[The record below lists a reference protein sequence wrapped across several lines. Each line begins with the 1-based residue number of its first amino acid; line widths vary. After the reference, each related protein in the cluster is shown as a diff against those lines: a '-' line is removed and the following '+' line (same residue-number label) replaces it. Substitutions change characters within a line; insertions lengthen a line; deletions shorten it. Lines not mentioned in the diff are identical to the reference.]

1 MTRKQPK
8 GTVVVSSVRGM
19 LRLRLPRHL
28 YAGERKSIYLGLPD
42 TPINRQ
48 AAQLKADAIA
58 SDIAFDR
65 FDLTLKKYQPQYVSK
80 PEESM
85 HLVQLW
91 DLYSQFKELT
101 LSVTTIQ
108 KDFKRI
114 RNHIAKLPSQRLE
127 DARKIRK
134 YLLDSFPLQTVKK
147 ILMQIN
153 ACCNWALGEEL
164 ITTNPFADLP
174 AVKGGKPKKP
184 INPFTQSEKSAI
196 LLAFTR
202 HPLWRFYTPFVKFLF
217 HTGCR
222 TSEAVGLCWKH
233 IDKEVTTIT
242 FSEAVV
248 EGRRKDT
255 KTHSIR
261 KFPINQSLKVLLE
274 EIKPKNYNPN
284 DPVFRSQTGVTI
296 DAHNFLNRAWKGIL
310 DSLDMEYR
318 PQYNTRHTFI
328 TNCLEKKIPV
338 TQVAKWVGNSPKTI
352 WTHYAGLVNEMEVP
366 E

>member
-28 YAGERKSIYLGLPD
+28 YAGEWKSIYLGLPD

-65 FDLTLKKYQPQYVSK
+65 FDFTLEKYQPQYAAK

-85 HLVQLW
+85 KLIDLW
-91 DLYSQFKELT
+91 NKYTTFKERS
-101 LSVTTIQ
+101 LSITTIQ
-108 KDFKRI
+108 KDFTRI
-114 RNHIAKLPSQRLE
+114 RNHIAKLPSQSLE

-134 YLLDSFPLQTVKK
+134 HLLDSFPIQTVKRV
-147 ILMQIN
+147 LMQIN
-153 ACCNWALGEEL
+153 ACCQWALGEEL
-164 ITTNPFADLP
+164 IATNPFAELP
-174 AVKGGKPKKP
+174 GIKGGQPKKP
-184 INPFTQSEKSAI
+184 INPFTHEERDKI
-196 LLAFTR
+196 ITAFEL
-202 HPLWRFYTPFVKFLF
+202 HPKWECYVPFVKFLF
-217 HTGCR
+217 FTGCR
-222 TSEAVGLCWKH
+222 TSEAVGLLWKH
-233 IDKEVTTIT
+233 IDERLTSIT

-248 EGRRKDT
+248 ERQRKDT
-255 KTHSIR
+255 KTHTVR
-261 KFPINQSLKVLLE
+261 KFPINQSLKSLLVS
-274 EIKPKNYNPN
+274 IRPRNPFPN
-284 DPVFRSQTGVTI
+284 EPVFLSLTGKTI
-296 DAHNFLNRAWKGIL
+296 DAHNFLNKAWKEVLAGL
-310 DSLDMEYR
+310 DIDYR

-328 TNCLEKKIPV
+328 TNCLEKNIPV
-338 TQVAKWVGNSPKTI
+338 TQVAKWVGNSAKTI

>member
-1 MTRKQPK
+1 MT
-8 GTVVVSSVRGM
+8 GTFQKSQSLPSD
-19 LRLRLPRHL
+19 LRNV
-28 YAGERKSIYLGLPD
+28 GSI
-42 TPINRQ
+42 
-48 AAQLKADAIA
+48 
-58 SDIAFDR
+58 
-65 FDLTLKKYQPQYVSK
+65 
-80 PEESM
+80 
-85 HLVQLW
+85 
-91 DLYSQFKELT
+91 
-101 LSVTTIQ
+101 TTIQ
-108 KDFKRI
+108 KDFTRI

-153 ACCNWALGEEL
+153 ACCNWALAEEL
-164 ITTNPFADLP
+164 ITANPFADLP
-174 AVKGGKPKKP
+174 AVKGGKPKKA
-184 INPFTQSEKSAI
+184 INPFSEIEELDIIATFSA
-196 LLAFTR
+196 
-202 HPLWRFYTPFVKFLF
+202 HPFWNCYAPFVKFLF
-217 HTGCR
+217 LTGCR
-222 TSEAVGLCWKH
+222 TSEAVGLLWKH
-233 IDKEVTTIT
+233 IDEKMTTIT

-248 EGRRKDT
+248 ERQRKDT

-261 KFPINQSLKVLLE
+261 KFPINQKLRSLLK
-274 EIKPKNYNPN
+274 EIKPKSHRPN
-284 DPVFRSQTGVTI
+284 SPVFLSPTGVTI

-310 DSLDMEYR
+310 AEAEIDYR